1 MSDKKKLTWTP
12 DLSYPAGKGATE
24 QRFTASANGDE
35 LEIDTHPWGDADL
48 KIDGKPAAHVEGK
61 APESEAFR
69 TVEDIAEEI
78 EDKKSAR
85 DPEASGS

>member
-35 LEIDTHPWGDADL
+35 LEIDTHPWGTP
-48 KIDGKPAAHVEGK
+48 I
-61 APESEAFR
+61 
-69 TVEDIAEEI
+69 
-78 EDKKSAR
+78 
-85 DPEASGS
+85 

>member
-24 QRFTASANGDE
+24 QRFTASANGDD

-48 KIDGKPAAHVEGK
+48 KIDGKQAAHVEGK
-61 APESEAFR
+61 RSEGDAFR
-69 TVEDIAEEI
+69 AVEDIAEDLEGQ
-78 EDKKSAR
+78 KSDS
-85 DPEASGS
+85 DPNAS